1 MPALG
6 DSAAHFVLEN
16 GLIATKPHGHG
27 DIHTLLYQAGLP
39 ESWVNL
45 GKEWMI
51 FIQDTNALAL
61 KSIPS
66 LLGVSRELNLEMN
79 SVTVPRKP
87 G

>member
-51 FIQDTNALAL
+51 FI
-61 KSIPS
+61 
-66 LLGVSRELNLEMN
+66 
-79 SVTVPRKP
+79 
-87 G
+87 